1 MMCGRYAL
9 WAISQLGTRF
19 LIVDPMLGIRSRF
32 NIAPC
37 TENPVI
43 VAADGKNQIRMMQ
56 WGLVP
61 HQATGMT
68 AANGPINARAESL
81 REKPIFRNLV
91 PGKRCIVPANGFY
104 EWKKEGTRKVP
115 FYFHRRDDPFCALAG
130 LYDTWKDLSGET
142 HLSYTIITTRA
153 NVLMAPVHNRMPV
166 ILSHENEERWLSP
179 GALSPE
185 AMQEILAPCD
195 PGAMETCP
203 VSSRVNSLSVD
214 DERLILPVQG
224 LG

>member
-9 WAISQLGTRF
+9 WAINQLQQRF

-32 NIAPC
+32 NIAPS

-43 VAADGKNQIRMMQ
+43 VAARGNNQIRIMQ

-61 HQATGMT
+61 HRAAGMT
-68 AANGPINARAESL
+68 ATNRPINARAESL
-81 REKPIFRNLV
+81 REKPVFRDLV
-91 PGKRCIVPANGFY
+91 PAKRCIVPANGFY

-115 FYFHRRDDPFCALAG
+115 FYFHLRDDPFCALAG
-130 LYDTWKDLSGET
+130 LYDTWQDMSGET
-142 HLSYTIITTRA
+142 HLSYTIITTQA
-153 NVLMAPVHNRMPV
+153 NVLMASVHNRMPV

-179 GALSPE
+179 GALSPD
-185 AMQEILAPCD
+185 AMQEILVPCD
-195 PGAMETCP
+195 PGAMEAHL
-203 VSSRVNSLSVD
+203 VSSRVNSPVVD
-214 DERLILPVQG
+214 DERLILPVLG

>member
-9 WAISQLGTRF
+9 WAINQLQQRF

-32 NIAPC
+32 NIAPS

-43 VAADGKNQIRMMQ
+43 VAAGGNNQIRIMQ

-61 HQATGMT
+61 HRAAGMT
-68 AANGPINARAESL
+68 ATNRPINARAESL
-81 REKPIFRNLV
+81 REKPVFRDLV
-91 PGKRCIVPANGFY
+91 PAKRCIVPANGFY

-115 FYFHRRDDPFCALAG
+115 FYFHLRDDPFCALAG
-130 LYDTWKDLSGET
+130 LYDTWQDMSGET
-142 HLSYTIITTRA
+142 HLSYTIITTQA

-179 GALSPE
+179 GALSPD
-185 AMQEILAPCD
+185 AMQEILVPCD
-195 PGAMETCP
+195 PGAMEAHL
-203 VSSRVNSLSVD
+203 VSSRVNSPVVD
-214 DERLILPVQG
+214 DERLILPVLG